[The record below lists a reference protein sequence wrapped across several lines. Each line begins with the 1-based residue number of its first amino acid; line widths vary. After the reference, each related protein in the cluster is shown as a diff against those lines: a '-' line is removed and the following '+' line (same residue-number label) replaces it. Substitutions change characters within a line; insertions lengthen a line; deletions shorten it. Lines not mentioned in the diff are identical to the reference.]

1 MRATRESPPNKKGL
15 VPERFRDQPLAG
27 LSLYRGLL
35 VLRQHLSSEPAQATL
50 RHDLAEQIDYL
61 GVVGFAGIA
70 RKAGVGQAL
79 GAHRLVELHG
89 HRQQKALAGTPS
101 KGLQAGRTHSMLA
114 GALLPYSTAV
124 GSRASASL

>member
-1 MRATRESPPNKKGL
+1 MCATRESSPIKKGL
-15 VPERFRDQPLAG
+15 VPERFRDQPLAV
-27 LSLYRGLL
+27 YAFIAAAL
-35 VLRQHLSSEPAQATL
+35 VLHQHLSSELAQATL
-50 RHDLAEQIDYL
+50 RHDLAEQVDNL

-70 RKAGVGQAL
+70 REAGVGQAL

-101 KGLQAGRTHSMLA
+101 KGLQAGRTHSMFA
-114 GALLPYSTAV
+114 GVLLPYSTAV